1 MSSFDAPLPP
11 YNASDPTA
19 TFMGTSCLD
28 FLLIELVPMAY
39 RLTNE
44 LEGVNDG
51 DNNNNTGSGSKNA
64 EETGSVSTSAGT
76 ISTAPGVSSSAT
88 GRKSKLD
95 EDEEREAVFF
105 RLEGL
110 GYRVGLGLVERF
122 SRDRPRFTDTLDAI
136 KFVCKD
142 LWMLVFKKQVDNLKT
157 NHRGVYVLTDH
168 AFRPLSRMSTD
179 AGGQALAR
187 AQPFLWFPC
196 GILRG
201 ALAAMGISATVQ
213 AETSELPGA
222 VFQIKTTP
230 AAPKGRGDERTRS
243 EVKPDL

>member
-1 MSSFDAPLPP
+1 MSSFDQPLPP

-19 TFMGTSCLD
+19 TFVGTSCLD
-28 FLLIELVPMAY
+28 FLLIELVPMTY
-39 RLTNE
+39 RIANE
-44 LEGVNDG
+44 LGEASDDSGSS
-51 DNNNNTGSGSKNA
+51 NNNNKNN
-64 EETGSVSTSAGT
+64 EEAGSVSASAGT
-76 ISTAPGVSSSAT
+76 TSTTHGTSSASAT

-95 EDEEREAVFF
+95 EDEEREAVFY

-179 AGGQALAR
+179 AGGQAVAR

-213 AETSELPGA
+213 ATTDELPSA
-222 VFQIKTTP
+222 QFQIKTTP
-230 AAPKGRGDERTRS
+230 AAPK
-243 EVKPDL
+243 

>member
-44 LEGVNDG
+44 LEGASDG
-51 DNNNNTGSGSKNA
+51 DNNNTGSSGSKNA

-230 AAPKGRGDERTRS
+230 AAPK
-243 EVKPDL
+243 

>member
-1 MSSFDAPLPP
+1 MSSFDQPLPP

-39 RLTNE
+39 RITNE
-44 LEGVNDG
+44 LEEASDG
-51 DNNNNTGSGSKNA
+51 DGSGNGSGSGSGSKNN
-64 EETGSVSTSAGT
+64 EEAGSISTAAAT
-76 ISTAPGVSSSAT
+76 ISTAPGAS

-230 AAPKGRGDERTRS
+230 AAPK
-243 EVKPDL
+243 